1 MYEIIVIAENK
12 ERLAMKLV
20 REVETMLDD
29 FSDKVLEEI
38 RKELVEAIYLIE
50 EIMDDRI
57 K

>member
-1 MYEIIVIAENK
+1 
-12 ERLAMKLV
+12 MKLV